1 MNQKTK
7 GTVLL
12 VCGIVSIVS
21 SIILLVLRLVLGEA
35 FVENKDLFLCL
46 VWIVLG
52 VYFCYNGRKVKKDG

>member
-12 VCGIVSIVS
+12 VCGIVSVVS
-21 SIILLVLRLVLGEA
+21 SIILLILRLVLGEA

-46 VWIVLG
+46 AWIVLG
-52 VYFCYNGRKVKKDG
+52 VYFCYNGRNEKKDG

>member
-7 GTVLL
+7 GTVML
-12 VCGIVSIVS
+12 VCGIVCLVS
-21 SIILLVLRLVLGEA
+21 SMILIVLRCVTGEA

-46 VWIVLG
+46 VWIALG

>member
-1 MNQKTK
+1 M
-7 GTVLL
+7 L